1 MRQHVFLIPGF
12 FGFAHVG
19 DLKYFRHVRS
29 LLHAALGARGV
40 APAIHYV
47 ATRPLASLER
57 RAAILADAMAEHA
70 GGDDAPI
77 HLVGHS
83 TGGLDARLVVSPEPD
98 LPTPVDL
105 EPLASRVR
113 SVVAV
118 ATPHAGTPLADTFQ
132 GPLGEPL
139 LRLLSLASLHAVRVG
154 GIPLPTLMALTR
166 LLAPPLR
173 WDRIAGEM
181 VDQVYREILRDFD
194 PERRGEIERF
204 LEQAAEDTTL
214 VSQLTSRALARFNVR
229 TEERDGVRHGCVVAR
244 ARRPSPTAP
253 LRLGLRAEDQAT
265 YTLFR
270 VLHALG
276 SRFSARHVPPLDV
289 EQRRAL
295 SDAFGG
301 LPSRHC
307 NDAIVPTLSQVRGRV
322 IHAAWADHHDVI
334 GHFPERD
341 ADPPHVDWLNSLSGF
356 DRDGFRR
363 LWGDVASFL
372 VEEGEDLSRP
382 GAPRSP

>member
-1 MRQHVFLIPGF
+1 MRHHVFLIPGF
-12 FGFAHVG
+12 FGFANVG

-29 LLHAALGARGV
+29 FLHAALGARGV

-70 GGDDAPI
+70 GADDAPI

-83 TGGLDARLVVSPEPD
+83 TGGLDARLAAALDAD

-105 EPLASRVR
+105 PPLAARVR
-113 SVVAV
+113 SVVTV
-118 ATPHAGTPLADTFQ
+118 ATPHHGTPLADTFQ

-139 LRLLSLASLHAVRVG
+139 LHLLSVASLHAVRLG

-194 PERRGEIERF
+194 PERREELKRF
-204 LEQAAEDTTL
+204 LEQAAEDTSL
-214 VSQLTSRALARFNVR
+214 VGELTPRALTRFNVR
-229 TEERDGVRHGCVVAR
+229 TDDRVGVRHGCVVTQ
-244 ARRPSPTAP
+244 ARRPSLTAP
-253 LRLGLRAEDQAT
+253 LRLGLRAEDQAS

-270 VLHALG
+270 VLHALS
-276 SRFSARHVPPLDV
+276 SRFPRQRIPELDDD
-289 EQRRAL
+289 QRAAL
-295 SDAFGG
+295 CEAYGG

-307 NDAIVPTLSQVRGRV
+307 NDAIVPTLSQVRGRL

-341 ADPPHVDWLNSLSGF
+341 ADPPHVDWLQSLSGF
-356 DRDGFRR
+356 GRDEFRR
-363 LWGDVASFL
+363 LWGEVATFL
-372 VEEGEDLSRP
+372 VGGS
-382 GAPRSP
+382 

>member
-12 FGFAHVG
+12 FGFANVG

-29 LLHAALGARGV
+29 FLHAALGARGV

-83 TGGLDARLVVSPEPD
+83 TGGLDARLVTAPD
-98 LPTPVDL
+98 AEIPSPVDL
-105 EPLASRVR
+105 EPLADRVR
-113 SVVAV
+113 TVVTV

-139 LRLLSLASLHAVRVG
+139 LKLLSVASLHVVRVG
-154 GIPLPTLMALTR
+154 GMPLPTLMALTR

-181 VDQVYREILRDFD
+181 VDQIYREILRDFD
-194 PERRGEIERF
+194 PARRDELKRF
-204 LEQAAEDTTL
+204 LEQAAEDTSL
-214 VSQLTSRALARFNVR
+214 VSQLTPRAMIRFNVR
-229 TEERDGVRHGCVVAR
+229 TEDRDGVRHGCVVAR
-244 ARRPSPTAP
+244 AQRPSLTAP

-270 VLHALG
+270 VLHALV
-276 SRFSARHVPPLDV
+276 SRFPTRHVPALDDG
-289 EQRRAL
+289 QRRTL
-295 SDAFGG
+295 SDAYGG

-307 NDAIVPTLSQVRGRV
+307 NDAIVPTLSQVRGPV
-322 IHAAWADHHDVI
+322 IHACWADHHDVI

-341 ADPPHVDWLNSLSGF
+341 ADPPHVDWVRSLSGF
-356 DRDGFRR
+356 DREAFRR

-372 VEEGEDLSRP
+372 VRN
-382 GAPRSP
+382 